1 MKTKSFFS
9 TVIIAAL
16 AGVLSVTVYHHFYGA
31 HLSNIQTQNND
42 NQQIAKY
49 VGNFSSQEN
58 TDFTFAA
65 KNAVHAVVHIKTT
78 YANEG
83 DNPMYQFLYGR
94 SPEPYMGSGSGV
106 IISKDGYIVTNNH
119 VIEQSNNIEVV
130 LNDKRS
136 FKAKIIGVD
145 PITDLAL
152 LKINASDLVGI
163 PFGNSDDLR
172 IGEWVLAVG
181 NPFNLTSTVTAGIV
195 SAKARN
201 ININRSR
208 YSIESFI
215 QTDAAVNPGNS
226 GGALVNTKG
235 ELVGINTAIASKTGS
250 YSGYSFAIPV
260 SIVEKI
266 VADLKEFGVAQRALL
281 GVSIYDVNAELAKKF
296 DLDKIEGVYVTG
308 LLEGGSAEKSGIKE
322 GDVLLKINDIAVNKV
337 AELQEQVSKYR
348 PGNKVKVTLKR
359 DGKTRDIDIVLQNQR
374 GTTKAIGSDIQ
385 SLLGAR
391 FEKVSKKE
399 KETYGINGGVKV
411 ADLYPGKLRKAGIRE
426 GYIIISINRMPIL
439 DMDDIDN
446 ALKNANGGVYLK
458 GIYPGGIVEYYAFGL
473 E

>member
-9 TVIIAAL
+9 TVIIAVL

-31 HLSNIQTQNND
+31 HLSNIQNQNND

-65 KNAVHAVVHIKTT
+65 ENAVHAVVHIKTT

-136 FKAKIIGVD
+136 FKAKIIGTD

-195 SAKARN
+195 SAKARD

-281 GVSIYDVNAELAKKF
+281 GVSIYDVNAELAQKF

-359 DGKTRDIDIVLQNQR
+359 DGKTRDMDIVLQNQR

>member
-9 TVIIAAL
+9 TVIIAVL

-31 HLSNIQTQNND
+31 HLSNIQNQNND

-65 KNAVHAVVHIKTT
+65 ENAVHAVVHIKTT

-136 FKAKIIGVD
+136 FKAKIIGTD

-195 SAKARN
+195 SAKARD

-281 GVSIYDVNAELAKKF
+281 GVSIYDVNAELAQKF

-359 DGKTRDIDIVLQNQR
+359 DGKTRDMDIVLQNQR

-391 FEKVSKKE
+391 FEKISKKE

>member
-1 MKTKSFFS
+1 MKTKSILS
-9 TVIIAAL
+9 TAIISVL
-16 AGVLSVTVYHHFYGA
+16 ASILSVTIYHYFYGA
-31 HLSNIQTQNND
+31 KLTAVPVQNNKE
-42 NQQIAKY
+42 QTIAKY
-49 VGNFSSQEN
+49 VGNYPAQEN

-65 KNAVHAVVHIKTT
+65 ENAVHAVVHIKTT
-78 YANEG
+78 YAGQNE
-83 DNPMYQFLYGR
+83 NPMYQFLYGR
-94 SPEPYMGSGSGV
+94 SPEPFMGSGSGV

-136 FKAKIIGVD
+136 FKAKIVGAD

-152 LKINASDLVGI
+152 LKINANDLTTI

-195 SAKARN
+195 SAKARD
-201 ININRSR
+201 ININRNK

-235 ELVGINTAIASKTGS
+235 ELVGINAAIASKTGS

-281 GVSIYDVNAELAKKF
+281 GVSIYDVNAEIAKKF

-308 LLEGGSAEKSGIKE
+308 LLEGGSAEKSGIQE
-322 GDVLLKINDIAVNKV
+322 GDVLLKINDTPINKV

-348 PGNKVKVTLKR
+348 PGNKVTVTLKR
-359 DGKTRDIDIVLQNQR
+359 DGKIRDMQITLQNQR
-374 GTTKAIGSDIQ
+374 GTTKVIGTDVQ
-385 SLLGAR
+385 SLLGAA
-391 FEKVSKKE
+391 FEKASKKE
-399 KETYGINGGVKV
+399 KETFGINGGVKV
-411 ADLYPGKLRKAGIRE
+411 TELYPGKLRKAGVRKN
-426 GYIIISINRMPIL
+426 YIIISINRVPISTI
-439 DMDDIDN
+439 DDIDK
-446 ALKNANGGVYLK
+446 ALKNANGGVYIK
-458 GIYPGGIVEYYAFGL
+458 GIYPSGIVEYYAFGL